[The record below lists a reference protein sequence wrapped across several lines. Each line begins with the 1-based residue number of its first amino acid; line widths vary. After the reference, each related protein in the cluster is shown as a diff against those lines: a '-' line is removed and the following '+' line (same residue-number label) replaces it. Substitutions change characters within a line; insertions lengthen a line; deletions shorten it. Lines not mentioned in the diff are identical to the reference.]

1 MELRSHEAFRFVVVH
16 EVDIMRKNVLE
27 VIQETEI
34 LGKKIK
40 MYGSVDHPW
49 FFAGDVADWIEERDG
64 YTVSRKVDN
73 DEKQLHTICVGG
85 QNREVTML
93 TEDGLYEAC
102 MQSRKPIAKQMK
114 KEIKRYL
121 KAIRLTG
128 AAIAPNEEAR
138 AVDYYFANFSD
149 DLKLKMVKEL
159 EQKNQ
164 QLLEEIKGLEEDWK
178 TFTDCKG
185 TYSINQVAH
194 FIGVGE
200 YKLFSYLRNFNIL
213 FRNEDGDNI
222 PYENPV
228 NKSKFIVV
236 PAIAPDGTLHS
247 QTRVYPIGMKYI
259 LGKLRK
265 AGILQN
271 GVA

>member
-1 MELRSHEAFRFVVVH
+1 
-16 EVDIMRKNVLE
+16 MRKNVLE

-40 MYGSVDHPW
+40 MYDSIENPC
-49 FFAGDVADWIEERDG
+49 FMATDVAKWIDHTNPRSMIK
-64 YTVSRKVDN
+64 TVDE
-73 DEKQLHTICVGG
+73 DEKHVNNVYTPGG
-85 QNREVTML
+85 VQQKWFL
-93 TEDGLYEAC
+93 TEDGVYEVC

-138 AVDYYFANFSD
+138 AVDYYFSNFSD

-164 QLLEEIKGLEEDWK
+164 QLQEEIKGLEEDWK
-178 TFTDCKG
+178 TLTDCKG

-200 YKLFSYLRNFNIL
+200 YKLFSYLRNFHIL

-228 NKSKFIVV
+228 NKSKFVVV

-259 LGKLRK
+259 LRKLRK